1 LAIVD
6 IRFGAAVDL
15 GDGPSIDQI
24 DSETSPF
31 QELIERN
38 PVHAGGLHGDRI
50 DTTLGKPI
58 GDRFQINGK
67 GAEGANRLGIAI
79 GGDGNPMDTVVDVD
93 ASGSGILHRQG
104 RLRLGS
110 QGVGRSTRGG
120 IWAFGHGNLKEKKK
134 GQTRGGQEGE
144 KGYAV
149 SQTGSGTAGSKTRRP
164 CRQRSSRRLPDHT
177 ESRARSTKGLAGHG
191 PPLHVMIAHAQGNA
205 QSSFQMHRCRGSEER

>member
-1 LAIVD
+1 
-6 IRFGAAVDL
+6 
-15 GDGPSIDQI
+15 
-24 DSETSPF
+24 
-31 QELIERN
+31 
-38 PVHAGGLHGDRI
+38 
-50 DTTLGKPI
+50 
-58 GDRFQINGK
+58 
-67 GAEGANRLGIAI
+67 
-79 GGDGNPMDTVVDVD
+79 MDVD

-191 PPLHVMIAHAQGNA
+191 PPLHVMIAHVQGNA
-205 QSSFQMHRCRGSEER
+205 QSSFQMHRCRGSEERLKVLTRRRFGSNGSGGLRETFGSLTGFLFTRGFETMSETHGRRRVTNPGSWRSDFSHSARTIPQVRGRP